1 MKYIK
6 EELEN
11 LIFIE
16 KKTYREIGKIYNVS
30 DTYIKKVCNGLG
42 ISLPKRANFP
52 INFLPANKGKK
63 KIVYCLNCGKECD
76 YYCGKYCNKT
86 CEFEYKTKIKYD
98 DFLNNNEKYCRANY
112 MPVFVKKH
120 ILKEQNNK
128 CAICGI
134 ENFWNKKPLVFVLD
148 HIDGNA
154 SNNKRENLR
163 LVCSN
168 CNSQLDTFTS
178 KNKNSAR
185 KERYLKYE
193 NRKK

>member
-1 MKYIK
+1 MKYVK

-11 LIFIE
+11 LIFVE
-16 KKTYREIGKIYNVS
+16 KKTYREIGKIYGVS
-30 DTYIKKVCNGLG
+30 DNYIKKVSNNLG
-42 ISLPKRANFP
+42 ISLPRRSKFP
-52 INFLPANKGKK
+52 IGFVPANKGKK
-63 KIVYCLNCGKECD
+63 RITFCLNCGKECD
-76 YYCGKYCNKT
+76 FYSMKFCNKI
-86 CEFEYKTKIKYD
+86 CESEYKIKNKYE
-98 DFLNNNEKYCRANY
+98 DFLNNNENYCRASY
-112 MPVFVKKH
+112 MPTFIKKH
-120 ILKEQNNK
+120 VLKEQSNR
-128 CAICGI
+128 CAICGL
-134 ENFWNKKPLVFVLD
+134 ENVWNDKPLVFVLD
-148 HIDGNA
+148 HIDGDA